1 MAARLCSKMSS
12 TSCSR
17 PFARRTSALISSNFF
32 LANAVQMESRHGE
45 RERSWK
51 IVAQATKVGGNEQG
65 QPDGIQPLVCS
76 VESRVSFL
84 GQIKHET
91 GLVDLDP
98 VHPCILQQLQYFFI
112 NRK

>member
-1 MAARLCSKMSS
+1 
-12 TSCSR
+12 
-17 PFARRTSALISSNFF
+17 
-32 LANAVQMESRHGE
+32 MESRHGQ
-45 RERSWK
+45 RECSWK

-91 GLVDLDP
+91 RLFDLHP
-98 VHPCILQQLQYFFI
+98 VHPCMLPQLQYFFI
-112 NRK
+112 IQQASISTVSSPLDRPPSSSPNRRD